1 MHARLLVLLL
11 TVGLLPS
18 VPPAATRAA
27 GSPPVPPCQGR
38 GAAVVVRT
46 GEHALMLC
54 DGGVQHARYR
64 VALGAGGV
72 DKRREGDERTPLGA
86 YALGTPRASKSY
98 GTFVP
103 VGYPTQ
109 EQARLGFT
117 GGAIGIHGPH
127 RGFSAL
133 SSLNTVTDWTA
144 GCIAV
149 GSDAE
154 IQAIAAWVR
163 GRPHS
168 RVHIE

>member
-1 MHARLLVLLL
+1 MRARLLVLLSA
-11 TVGLLPS
+11 VGFLP
-18 VPPAATRAA
+18 AT
-27 GSPPVPPCQGR
+27 PPVAPTATAQEDAACRGM

-46 GEHALMLC
+46 SEHALLLC
-54 DGGVQHARYR
+54 DGDAQHARYA

-72 DKRREGDERTPLGA
+72 GKRREGDERTPLGA
-86 YALGTPRASKSY
+86 YALGAPRASKSY

-117 GGAIGIHGPH
+117 GGAIGIHGPP
-127 RGFSAL
+127 RAFARLGA
-133 SSLNTVTDWTA
+133 LNTVSDWTA

-154 IQAIAAWVR
+154 VEAIAAWVR
-163 GRPHS
+163 GRPHP
-168 RVHIE
+168 RVRID